1 MSRVFTA
8 NVFITKSR
16 IAIEQLFF
24 SNTKVSSFTSAVSKL
39 SPKEL
44 NDSFIASPNSNE
56 GLERFEYSFGMN
68 KGNDPSKVVLSFVET
83 SKLIEFLLLDDEPGA
98 IRIKTELD
106 TLRHLQ
112 EYERLNLI
120 SSQATL
126 SETGNFSFLGE
137 SDSLDDMFADLKKSN
152 TYYFAFGVGDDIKNW
167 DGPHVMNLAA
177 ATLSNDDAN
186 VRKVSATFVANI
198 NSLKVWDGTFEKEM
212 GYGGTL
218 KKFSQVYSAK
228 SFHRAEAIESLPMK
242 TTYAEGEK
250 VVAHHPGGSSQG
262 FLLNAD
268 KPIRSLLKNYIG
280 AVTSR
285 PGNAVVAFEHEMG
298 ELIAYQPNA
307 LKGDS
312 TKILDVPS
320 NQKLLQLGINYQIDD
335 NINSKA
341 PVKPLTPSLSPVES
355 STEANS
361 LEPSFRE
368 QAQEIRSAW
377 REFLNDVDASE
388 RYSYLV
394 NAVRYDVQG
403 NYDPPPVPLASTLT
417 LPQSQFYALVV
428 GELNAY
434 FKGEG
439 SVDPKIVPFINVETG
454 DVAPEYSEATRRAF
468 DSLMSDGKPE
478 GMNEDGSGNTEEYT
492 EEKKKEAAKSLAPT
506 PDNLGYLREDK
517 PVNQQSSLDATMEQ
531 PSLSQEKAESTP
543 SITLNMNVTNPYSD
557 GKVSGFSPL
566 LSPLSRFAAGL
577 RDEPGFGF
585 KFVADPKSVE
595 FDFYEETDLK
605 VLNLWKKY
613 KIISDSNSSAFV
625 FGDIRRIRNCLYLND
640 YMPSNSMKR
649 KGDGTNLKIWKT
661 LSEGNYQEYRSEFA
675 DLFQLKVSSRVSS
688 FESNDTIPEE
698 SLAMQ
703 LAKSQKFDFTKS
715 DLLLKHNIENPNV
728 VSLKYSTKKYI
739 SSLHNMLIRPEIDK
753 QIIGTTRIASTERVA
768 NKLMGREEIRKLLD
782 STGAETDA
790 EYRVALETNPQVKN
804 QLSKT
809 LADLIVSNKFP
820 ELAKVQIYD
829 IVSLLLT
836 TKRMDTLKES
846 AKAEYKIISPVQR
859 LTNVRK
865 DVMDRYIQQV
875 VEVKAKTLPFFN
887 HKLFIGKS
895 CGLLGMTGGVI
906 GSDSDIRHLAPYA
919 GNYNV
924 HGWKHVISSSEISTS
939 LFLIRDGFESTGTE
953 GKSTL
958 AYVKEGLESMVVEI
972 ESKYSGF
979 SNVKPSRENA
989 AKAQRE
995 AEAIKSQ
1002 KRIEELN
1009 KKEGISNMVGAKLE
1023 KYVSYID
1030 QGISETVD
1038 YVSHESNKLYNKLA
1052 LVYEFGD
1059 GRTDINFNN
1068 VDPFYLLSP
1077 RAKQKRLNGDDKEIA
1092 ALRKLIDQIQE

>member
-1 MSRVFTA
+1 MSKVFTA

-44 NDSFIASPNSNE
+44 NDSFITSPNSNE

-98 IRIKTELD
+98 IRVKTELD

-112 EYERLNLI
+112 EYERLNSI

-167 DGPHVMNLAA
+167 DGPHVMHLAA

-228 SFHRAEAIESLPMK
+228 SFHRAEGKESFPMK
-242 TTYAEGEK
+242 TTYDDGGK

-285 PGNAVVAFEHEMG
+285 PGNAVVAFEHDMG

-312 TKILDVPS
+312 TKILDVIS
-320 NQKLLQLGINYQIDD
+320 TQKLLQLGINYQVDD

-341 PVKPLTPSLSPVES
+341 PVKPLTTSLSPVET
-355 STEANS
+355 STEANFQ
-361 LEPSFRE
+361 EPSFRE
-368 QAQEIRSAW
+368 QEQKLRSAW

-394 NAVRYDVQG
+394 NAVRYSVQA
-403 NYDPPPVPLASTLT
+403 NYDRSSGEVNTSNLT
-417 LPQSQFYALVV
+417 LPQSQFYDLVV

-434 FKGEG
+434 FRGEG

-454 DVAPEYSEATRRAF
+454 DVALEYSEATRRAF
-468 DSLMSDGKPE
+468 DLLMSDGKPE

-506 PDNLGYLREDK
+506 PDNLGYLCSDK
-517 PVNQQSSLDATMEQ
+517 PINLQSSLDATMEQ

-543 SITLNMNVTNPYSD
+543 SITLEINVTNPYSD

-566 LSPLSRFAAGL
+566 LYPLSRFAAGL

-585 KFVADPKSVE
+585 KFAADPKSVE
-595 FDFYEETDLK
+595 FDFYEETDLRILK
-605 VLNLWKKY
+605 LWRKY
-613 KIISDSNSSAFV
+613 KIISDDQSSAFV

-640 YMPSNSMKR
+640 YMPPNSMKR

-728 VSLKYSTKKYI
+728 VSLKYSTK
-739 SSLHNMLIRPEIDK
+739 
-753 QIIGTTRIASTERVA
+753 
-768 NKLMGREEIRKLLD
+768 
-782 STGAETDA
+782 
-790 EYRVALETNPQVKN
+790 
-804 QLSKT
+804 
-809 LADLIVSNKFP
+809 
-820 ELAKVQIYD
+820 
-829 IVSLLLT
+829 
-836 TKRMDTLKES
+836 
-846 AKAEYKIISPVQR
+846 
-859 LTNVRK
+859 
-865 DVMDRYIQQV
+865 
-875 VEVKAKTLPFFN
+875 
-887 HKLFIGKS
+887 
-895 CGLLGMTGGVI
+895 
-906 GSDSDIRHLAPYA
+906 
-919 GNYNV
+919 
-924 HGWKHVISSSEISTS
+924 
-939 LFLIRDGFESTGTE
+939 
-953 GKSTL
+953 
-958 AYVKEGLESMVVEI
+958 
-972 ESKYSGF
+972 
-979 SNVKPSRENA
+979 
-989 AKAQRE
+989 
-995 AEAIKSQ
+995 
-1002 KRIEELN
+1002 
-1009 KKEGISNMVGAKLE
+1009 
-1023 KYVSYID
+1023 
-1030 QGISETVD
+1030 
-1038 YVSHESNKLYNKLA
+1038 
-1052 LVYEFGD
+1052 
-1059 GRTDINFNN
+1059 
-1068 VDPFYLLSP
+1068 
-1077 RAKQKRLNGDDKEIA
+1077 
-1092 ALRKLIDQIQE
+1092 